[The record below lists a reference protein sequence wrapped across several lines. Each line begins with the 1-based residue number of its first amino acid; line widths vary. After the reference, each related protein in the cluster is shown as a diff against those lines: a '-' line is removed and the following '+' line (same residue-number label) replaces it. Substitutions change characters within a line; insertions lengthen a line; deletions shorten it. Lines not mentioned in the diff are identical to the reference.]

1 MNIEPFRRH
10 VSIPGTLNE
19 NVRLT
24 LILLLEV
31 ASLAGIPFTAA
42 IAAILNQLEERVT
55 TVFATTAQ
63 GRLLRS
69 AVAICTPIIE
79 GFANHILPS
88 LGNGD
93 GHRLIDLV
101 ERLFEIDHLVNK
113 WCAKTFIKKMWSSRK
128 YERMFSAHAERINQG
143 HELLLY
149 FARQQQQGNRHR

>member
-1 MNIEPFRRH
+1 MNSIESFRRR

-31 ASLAGIPFTAA
+31 ASVAGMPFTAA
-42 IAAILNQLEERVT
+42 TAAILSQLEGRVT
-55 TVFATTAQ
+55 SVFATTSQ

-79 GFANHILPS
+79 NHILLSS

-93 GHRLIDLV
+93 GYRLIDLV
-101 ERLFEIDHLVNK
+101 ERLFEIDDLVNK

-128 YERMFSAHAERINQG
+128 YERMFLSHAEWINQG

-149 FARQQQQGNRHR
+149 FAMQQQGNRHR